1 MSINKYQSQ
10 NQTKNESGSRPE
22 ADQKQTRSRPEAD
35 QKRKWKQTRSKMTG
49 IGILYQPKYD
59 YQITIVNCSNDYRL
73 QKMYQQKDKI
83 DRDEFK
89 LKNHKNIC

>member
-1 MSINKYQSQ
+1 MSINKYQRVRIRP
-10 NQTKNESGSRPE
+10 KNEVE

-59 YQITIVNCSNDYRL
+59 YQNCHCEL
-73 QKMYQQKDKI
+73 
-83 DRDEFK
+83 
-89 LKNHKNIC
+89 L